1 MPHPELGVWHSRVM
15 AATDQKVPYLVVI
28 DNGEKSY
35 YKMCSRN
42 GQTLLTSETY
52 KSPRNAERAAQK
64 TAEQLGLEVKPRPQ
78 KATRT
83 RKPAAAV

>member
-28 DNGEKSY
+28 DNGDRSY

-52 KSPRNAERAAQK
+52 KTPRNADRAARK
-64 TAEQLGLEVKPRPQ
+64 TAEQLGLEVKERPT
-78 KATRT
+78 KG
-83 RKPAAAV
+83 RKVEKSVGAV

>member
-1 MPHPELGVWHSRVM
+1 MPHPELGVWHSRAM
-15 AATDQKVPYLVVI
+15 AATEQKVPYLVVI

-52 KSPRNAERAAQK
+52 KSPRGADRAARK
-64 TAEQLGLEVKPRPQ
+64 TAEQLGLEVKERPT
-78 KATRT
+78 KG
-83 RKPAAAV
+83 RKVEKSVGAV

>member
-28 DNGEKSY
+28 DNGDKSY

-52 KSPRNAERAAQK
+52 KTPRNADRAARK
-64 TAEQLGLEVKPRPQ
+64 TAEQLGLEVKERPT
-78 KATRT
+78 KG
-83 RKPAAAV
+83 RKVEKSVGAV